1 MIFDYGTRGSTG
13 GASGTGRWIE
23 QTGSGA
29 GVRDF
34 VRDGSQDAALFD
46 SAELRPAAADTA
58 TEAGAWIGIID
69 QILGRK

>member
-46 SAELRPAAADTA
+46 SAELRPTA

-69 QILGRK
+69 QILGRQ